1 MMSYISVFGGA
12 NVDIIGVPEK
22 NVRMRD
28 SNVGRVIVRPGGVG
42 RNIAEQLVK
51 NGKKCRFFSV
61 FGSDYF
67 SAFLKDSCMQ
77 KGIDISGALS
87 AEENSGIYLCIHDET
102 GDMVA
107 AVNDMDLMQKMN
119 IEYAESCLPAI
130 NRSEI
135 CILDA
140 NPPAETILFI
150 AEHSKIPLL
159 MDPVSCAKAN
169 RALPVLPYL
178 TAIKPNIY
186 EARMMT
192 GCHDAKECARKLIDK
207 GVRNAFVSLG
217 IEGLCFADHDTCGII
232 APEHVYPGPSN
243 GAGDALCAGLAI
255 ALANGYNVK
264 KCAEYGMSL
273 VSEYMKTV

>member
-1 MMSYISVFGGA
+1 M
-12 NVDIIGVPEK
+12 DIIGVPAK
-22 NVRMRD
+22 PVRMRD
-28 SNVGRVIVRPGGVG
+28 SNIGHIIVRPGGVG

-51 NGKKCRFFSV
+51 NGKKCRLFSV

-67 SAFLKDSCMQ
+67 SGFLKDSCIQ

-87 AEENSGIYLCIHDET
+87 AEEKCSTYLCIHDET
-102 GDMVA
+102 GEMVA
-107 AVNDMDLMQKMN
+107 AVNDMDLMQKMS

-130 NRSEI
+130 NRSEL

-150 AEHSKIPLL
+150 AAHSEAPLL
-159 MDPVSCAKAN
+159 MDPVSCAKAD
-169 RALPVLPYL
+169 RVLPVLPYL

-192 GCHDAKECARKLIDK
+192 GCRDAKECARELVDK
-207 GVRNAFVSLG
+207 GVTNAFVSLG
-217 IEGLCFADHDTCGII
+217 TEGMCFADHKTCGII
-232 APEHVYPGPSN
+232 SPEKVYSGPST
-243 GAGDALCAGLAI
+243 GAGDALCAGLAL
-255 ALANGYNVK
+255 ALVNGYNAK